1 MAKIKMNVSVTVAET
16 FKDFLITKRAKGL
29 AEKTLASYEQHFSAI
44 SKHLDVN
51 VPVEQLDKAALDA
64 MIVSMRGADLAANS
78 IQSYTRA
85 LKSYFSW
92 CNTEG
97 LINLNME
104 QYNTIMLQIKEKQP
118 ERKAPA
124 HVICLNRSNYLF
136 PKR

>member
-64 MIVSMRGADLAANS
+64 MIVSMRGAGLAANFYS
-78 IQSYTRA
+78 ELHTDAEI
-85 LKSYFSW
+85 
-92 CNTEG
+92 
-97 LINLNME
+97 
-104 QYNTIMLQIKEKQP
+104 
-118 ERKAPA
+118 
-124 HVICLNRSNYLF
+124 LF
-136 PKR
+136 FMV